1 MDDHSATWRVYASFT
16 HCLNG
21 FGLRGRRMQVVLKGS
36 KHADEK
42 DMPVIPQEQQTNAEA
57 ILILGMV
64 ILILSTAISVLNC
77 IMDRKRRTVLPP
89 L

>member
-1 MDDHSATWRVYASFT
+1 
-16 HCLNG
+16 
-21 FGLRGRRMQVVLKGS
+21 MQVVLKGS

-42 DMPVIPQEQQTNAEA
+42 DMPVIPQEQQTNAES